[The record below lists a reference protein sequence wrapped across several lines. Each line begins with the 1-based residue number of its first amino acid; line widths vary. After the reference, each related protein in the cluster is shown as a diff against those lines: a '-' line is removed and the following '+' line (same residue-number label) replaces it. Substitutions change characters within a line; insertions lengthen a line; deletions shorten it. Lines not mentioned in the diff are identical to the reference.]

1 MVHCIKS
8 EWNELRNAEISMS
21 IFGNSEWT
29 HWKLEQCGAI
39 ARHKWKICPLQLL
52 TVRPSAQV
60 HISAR
65 HNASEL
71 WWMKLVGT
79 MHLKVVNMI
88 LFTAV
93 RHHWFLLFLLGLFWF
108 LLDET
113 VWFLGGT
120 EFFFQ
125 ISRLVMKTYENS
137 CGFWCEH
144 MWTSRSFDQPSRNF
158 NVKHEK
164 LQDVRWC
171 SEIQTPKMFPLIY
184 CPIIKS
190 GNRSH
195 L

>member
-65 HNASEL
+65 HDASEL

-120 EFFFQ
+120 EFFFKSLALWWRHMKTLVVSDVNICEHLAAL
-125 ISRLVMKTYENS
+125 ISRLAISTWSTKNCRMLDDVPKS
-137 CGFWCEH
+137 
-144 MWTSRSFDQPSRNF
+144 
-158 NVKHEK
+158 KHRRCSHWFT
-164 LQDVRWC
+164 VR
-171 SEIQTPKMFPLIY
+171 
-184 CPIIKS
+184 
-190 GNRSH
+190 
-195 L
+195 